1 MSRALDPAAVRE
13 HLLVDRRGVVEATI
27 ECADVVAAS
36 WSEGGT
42 TGEGSIAGETTSGGT
57 TDREAVVGSFRTL
70 LSETGLLDAYP
81 SVLAECVA
89 AAGGELRAE
98 PVAAPPYV
106 AVTSVGPVLRATLAP
121 GRLVVTLA
129 VFGVE
134 QSGENGHPRYVRVA
148 RTPEAAVEVEI
159 RDSR

>member
-1 MSRALDPAAVRE
+1 MSRALDPSAARD
-13 HLLVDRRGVVEATI
+13 HLLVDRREVVEATI
-27 ECADVVAAS
+27 ECADAVAAS

-42 TGEGSIAGETTSGGT
+42 TGEGTTSEGT
-57 TDREAVVGSFRTL
+57 TDREAVVGPFRTL

-89 AAGGELRAE
+89 AAGGRLRAA

-106 AVTSVGPVLRATLAP
+106 AVTSVGPVLRATLASR
-121 GRLVVTLA
+121 RLVVTLA

-134 QSGENGHPRYVRVA
+134 RDGENGHPRYVRVA
-148 RTPEAAVEVEI
+148 RTPEAAVEVEV
-159 RDSR
+159 R